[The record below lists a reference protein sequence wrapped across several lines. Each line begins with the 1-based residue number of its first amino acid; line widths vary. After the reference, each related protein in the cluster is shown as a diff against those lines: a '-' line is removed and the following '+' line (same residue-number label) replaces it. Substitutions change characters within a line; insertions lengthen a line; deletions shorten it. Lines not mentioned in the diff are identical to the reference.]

1 MWPHVHILV
10 RQESLL
16 DERQQRRVI
25 ADGVRHVMRLGEW
38 RHRDERHP
46 EAELIEVGTARRIGA
61 RLSGTGRPTS
71 DSEAWTDGGRIR
83 LATSTR
89 TTKRSVHRTLRTAAG
104 LLAGRRVREIL
115 ALTGVDA
122 VGIQGAPL
130 RSWSRGNVI
139 IEAAVLVVRD
149 EEDRVLPV
157 RAVP

>member
-1 MWPHVHILV
+1 M
-10 RQESLL
+10 
-16 DERQQRRVI
+16 
-25 ADGVRHVMRLGEW
+25 RHVVRLGER

-46 EAELIEVGTARRIGA
+46 EAELIEVGAIRRIRTRRGE
-61 RLSGTGRPTS
+61 P
-71 DSEAWTDGGRIR
+71 WTDRSRIR
-83 LATSTR
+83 LADPA
-89 TTKRSVHRTLRTAAG
+89 LRTAAG
-104 LLAGRRVREIL
+104 LFAGRRVREIL
-115 ALTGVDA
+115 ALAGVDA